1 MSDVVLLSVTETE
14 KGLEVRVHD
23 SAYGNIAMVG
33 LLEKIKLTLL
43 DAISEEE
50 EPKVKTVNKKY
61 DA

>member
-1 MSDVVLLSVTETE
+1 MSDLVLLSVTETE
-14 KGLEVRVHD
+14 KGLEVRIHD

-43 DAISEEE
+43 DAMSEEE
-50 EPKVKTVNKKY
+50 ESKVKTVNKKY

>member
-14 KGLEVRVHD
+14 KGLEVRIHD
-23 SAYGNIAMVG
+23 TAYGNIAMVG
-33 LLEKIKLTLL
+33 LLERVKLTLL

-50 EPKVKTVNKKY
+50 ESKVKTVNKKY

>member
-1 MSDVVLLSVTETE
+1 MSDVVLFSVTETE
-14 KGLEVRVHD
+14 KGLEVRIHD
-23 SAYGNIAMVG
+23 TAYGNIAMVG

-50 EPKVKTVNKKY
+50 PKLKTVNKKY